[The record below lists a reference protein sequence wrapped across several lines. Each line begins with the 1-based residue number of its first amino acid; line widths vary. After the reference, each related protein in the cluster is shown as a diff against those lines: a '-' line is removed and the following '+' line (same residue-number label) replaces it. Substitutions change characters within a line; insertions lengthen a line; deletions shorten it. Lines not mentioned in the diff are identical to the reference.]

1 MVYTPYYSYLIYKNV
16 ETLSYDLG
24 HGTVPIQD
32 TARHKWYACLL
43 LDLLPP
49 FSDTSPIHKRI
60 LKVYINLDVCIYTKK
75 CTDLLTEVVK
85 LILIYYFTH
94 L

>member
-1 MVYTPYYSYLIYKNV
+1 MVYTPYYSYLILKNV

-24 HGTVPIQD
+24 HVTVPIQD

-49 FSDTSPIHKRI
+49 FSGTCPIHKSI
-60 LKVYINLDVCIYTKK
+60 LNVYINLDVSLCI
-75 CTDLLTEVVK
+75 VK
-85 LILIYYFTH
+85 SVQIY
-94 L
+94 